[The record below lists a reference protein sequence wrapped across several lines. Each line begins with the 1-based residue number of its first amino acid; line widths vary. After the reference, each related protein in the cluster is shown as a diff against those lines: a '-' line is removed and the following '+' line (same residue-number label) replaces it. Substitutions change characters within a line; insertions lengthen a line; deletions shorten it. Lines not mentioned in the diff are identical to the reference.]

1 MDDPSTYYTP
11 LRMSRPWTPGSGG
24 GGGAGITF
32 NKIVANLTATNP
44 VAVDPA
50 ATANDVLIAIGVTD
64 AGLAVTWTWPA
75 SFTQLAN
82 ASLNVNDGGTF
93 GASRKLASTG
103 SEGSL
108 NISND
113 GASSILGAIA
123 SFTGV
128 NNTTPEDVTP
138 VLVVD
143 NVNSFSAWTVSGSIT
158 PVTNGCMIVAIMF
171 SDNGVAGDV
180 VHDFTTTSGT
190 TGAWTVQGDPA
201 DVSGTRNFAL
211 ANCIQTVAGPIT
223 VQGRG
228 TLSGQADKTLLLIAL
243 RPA

>member
-1 MDDPSTYYTP
+1 MRIFVS
-11 LRMSRPWTPGSGG
+11 PGIGQAALQPAAGG
-24 GGGAGITF
+24 GGPGITF
-32 NKIVANLTATNP
+32 NKIVTTTSAVNP

-50 ATANDVLIAIGVTD
+50 ANLNDVLIAVGITD

-93 GASRKLASTG
+93 GASRKLAATG

-108 NISND
+108 SISND
-113 GASSILGAIA
+113 GASSILGSIA
-123 SFTGV
+123 SFAGV

-143 NVNSFSAWTVSGSIT
+143 NVNDFSAWTVSGSIT

-190 TGAWTVQGDPA
+190 TGAWTVRGDPA
-201 DVSGTRNFAL
+201 DTSGTRNFAL
-211 ANCIQTVAGPIT
+211 ATCIQAVAGAIT

-228 TLSGQADKTLLLIAL
+228 TLSGQADKALLLIAL